1 MHHEKIMFSYGMQ
14 PCRIDLLLF
23 KTITILHR
31 LYLMRQVNT
40 LLCIYFGIKG
50 LHNQAYNNLDG
61 LRRVSIKRYER
72 EMNTINYIYVCIYFL
87 LDCVKEIHR
96 L

>member
-1 MHHEKIMFSYGMQ
+1 MVCSHV
-14 PCRIDLLLF
+14 RIDLLLF

-72 EMNTINYIYVCIYFL
+72 EMNTINYIYLYVFIFFWIVSKKYI
-87 LDCVKEIHR
+87 DCE
-96 L
+96 